1 MHSAGAEVIKLPV
14 EEENVAGLRDENALP
29 GQLLLH
35 TDGAEIR
42 ANAHRAG
49 GVESN
54 EGVPRPVPDGHNL
67 RLNKGSVNG
76 EWKIALDH
84 HVNRVGINGN
94 RQRTS
99 GLEDRQMRWTADA
112 DLAAFHKVDAR
123 AARFDAHVTAT
134 PQHGFHLSLYSLG
147 SHCP

>member
-42 ANAHRAG
+42 ANAHGAG

-67 RLNKGSVNG
+67 RLNEGSVNG
-76 EWKIALDH
+76 EWKTALEV
-84 HVNRVGINGN
+84 HVNRAGIKGN

-99 GLEDRQMRWTADA
+99 GPEDRQMPWTADA
-112 DLAAFHKVDAR
+112 DLPPFHRAHAR
-123 AARFDAHVTAT
+123 APR
-134 PQHGFHLSLYSLG
+134 L
-147 SHCP
+147 

>member
-1 MHSAGAEVIKLPV
+1 MARG
-14 EEENVAGLRDENALP
+14 EEEDGAGSGSENAPP
-29 GQLLLH
+29 GQRLLH
-35 TDGAEIR
+35 TDCAEIR
-42 ANAHRAG
+42 ANAHGAG
-49 GVESN
+49 GVECN

-67 RLNKGSVNG
+67 RLNEGSVNG
-76 EWKIALDH
+76 EWKIALEV
-84 HVNRVGINGN
+84 HVNRAGIKGN

-134 PQHGFHLSLYSLG
+134 AQHGFHLSLYSLG